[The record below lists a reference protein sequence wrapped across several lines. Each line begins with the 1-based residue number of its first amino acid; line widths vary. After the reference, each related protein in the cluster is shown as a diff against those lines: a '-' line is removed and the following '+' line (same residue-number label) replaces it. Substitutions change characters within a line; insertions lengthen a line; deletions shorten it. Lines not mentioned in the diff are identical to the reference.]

1 MEAKIEK
8 TMDYRIIGGN
18 DELLNI
24 MIAENYRGYIEHNP
38 FTKTKDNPDTILEI
52 TAKLVEYSPNK
63 IEEKK
68 NRMIL
73 KKFIQMKMEKRL
85 QTK

>member
-1 MEAKIEK
+1 
-8 TMDYRIIGGN
+8 
-18 DELLNI
+18 

-63 IEEKK
+63 
-68 NRMIL
+68 NWR
-73 KKFIQMKMEKRL
+73 EKRTEWFWRNL
-85 QTK
+85 YRWKWKRGYKQSKIC